1 MTNKP
6 SRTPRNA
13 ATSAHD
19 IGPLLCLVTGVPDAA
34 TVLKLTYLSPI
45 RETAQKKQDVAA
57 IPARATAD
65 SNQCH
70 KSRNSGRRDSTD
82 CGHECNVKPT
92 WESKIM
98 GLLFALHLL

>member
-1 MTNKP
+1 MTNRP

-19 IGPLLCLVTGVPDAA
+19 IGPLLCLVTGVLDAA
-34 TVLKLTYLSPI
+34 TVLKLTNLSPI
-45 RETAQKKQDVAA
+45 RETAQKRQNVAA

-70 KSRNSGRRDSTD
+70 KTRHSGRRDSTN
-82 CGHECNVKPT
+82 CGQECDVKPT
-92 WESKIM
+92 WESKTM
-98 GLLFALHLL
+98 GLMFALHRL